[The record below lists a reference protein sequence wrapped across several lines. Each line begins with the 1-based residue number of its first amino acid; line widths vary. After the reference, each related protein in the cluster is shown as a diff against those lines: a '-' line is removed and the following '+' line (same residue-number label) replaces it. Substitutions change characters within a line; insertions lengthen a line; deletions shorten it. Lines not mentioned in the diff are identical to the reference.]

1 MNHVLPQDFVCSMRQ
16 LLGAEEYEE
25 FEVGMQSEPMV
36 SVRLNPWRT
45 TASRPCPPLPQ
56 LASLPSEGLPQLAGL
71 PLDCPV
77 PWCTSGYYLKERPLF
92 TLDPLLHAGAYY
104 VQEASSMFLEQVMRQ
119 YVNAGPV
126 AMLDLCAA
134 PGGKSTHARALL
146 PEGSLL
152 VSNEVMKVR
161 SQILAENLTK
171 WGHPDVVV
179 TRSDPADFAALE
191 EVFDVVLTDVPC
203 SGEGMFRKDE
213 GAISDWSL
221 ENVELCSQRQRR
233 ILADVWPALK
243 PGGLLIYSTCT
254 YNLKEDEANVE
265 WICRQLGAE
274 VLPLEVHPDW
284 GITGSL
290 PHQADGLP
298 HQTDGLACSSPA
310 TSLSVARFLPHRT
323 RGEGL
328 FMAALR
334 KHGGNASAEEDAFAA
349 NAAAEGSFSVDAAE
363 RRGGRSQRKGKRDA
377 VVSPVNPK
385 ALARLVNRE
394 QQELLHTW
402 LQDEDSRYALL
413 PQGERVLAFPQ
424 RWLPLLQQFKERL
437 YLLQAGVALAEVK
450 GRDLNPCHALAM
462 SSLLRRGAFTEVEVA
477 REQALSYLRRE
488 AIQLPADTP
497 RGFALLTYHGVPLGF
512 VKHLGNRANN
522 LYPQEWRIRNL

>member
-1 MNHVLPQDFVCSMRQ
+1 MRQ

-25 FEVGMQSEPMV
+25 FAVGMQSEPMV

-45 TASRPCPPLPQ
+45 AATRSCNPMQEKPLPEK
-56 LASLPSEGLPQLAGL
+56 LLPPMASSALEEAL
-71 PLDCPV
+71 PLDRPV
-77 PWCTSGYYLKERPLF
+77 PWCTSGYYLTERPLF
-92 TLDPLLHAGAYY
+92 TLDPLFHAGAYY
-104 VQEASSMFLEQVMRQ
+104 VQEASSMYLEQVMRR
-119 YVNAGPV
+119 YVNEGPV

-221 ENVELCSQRQRR
+221 ENVELCGQRQRR

-290 PHQADGLP
+290 PRQVDGLP
-298 HQTDGLACSSPA
+298 HQTDGSACSSTA
-310 TSLSVARFLPHRT
+310 TSLPVARFLPHRT

-328 FMAALR
+328 FMAVLR
-334 KHGGNASAEEDAFAA
+334 KRGYSTSAEGDVFAA
-349 NAAAEGSFSVDAAE
+349 DAAE
-363 RRGGRSQRKGKRDA
+363 RRCGRGQRRGKRDA
-377 VVSPVNPK
+377 VASAVSPK
-385 ALARLVNRE
+385 ALARLLTRE
-394 QQELLHTW
+394 QQEQLHTW
-402 LQDEDSRYALL
+402 LQDEDSRYTLL

-424 RWLPLLQQFKERL
+424 RWLPLLQQFKEHL

-462 SSLLRRGAFTEVEVA
+462 SSLLRRGAFTEVEVP

>member
-1 MNHVLPQDFVCSMRQ
+1 MRQ

-25 FEVGMQSEPMV
+25 FAVGMQSEPMV

-45 TASRPCPPLPQ
+45 AATRSCNPMQEKPLPEK
-56 LASLPSEGLPQLAGL
+56 LLPPMASSALEEAL
-71 PLDCPV
+71 PLDRPV
-77 PWCTSGYYLKERPLF
+77 PWCTSGYYLTDRPLF

-104 VQEASSMFLEQVMRQ
+104 VQEASSMFLEQVMRR
-119 YVNAGPV
+119 YVNEGPV

-179 TRSDPADFAALE
+179 TRSDPADFTALE

-221 ENVELCSQRQRR
+221 ENVELCCQRQRR

-254 YNLKEDEANVE
+254 YNLEEDEANVE

-274 VLPLEVHPDW
+274 VLPLEVHSDW

-290 PHQADGLP
+290 PRQADGLL

-310 TSLSVARFLPHRT
+310 TSLPVARFLPHRT

-363 RRGGRSQRKGKRDA
+363 RRGGRSQRRGKRDA
-377 VVSPVNPK
+377 VASGVSPK
-385 ALARLVNRE
+385 ALARLLTRE
-394 QQELLHTW
+394 QQEQLHTW
-402 LQDEDSRYALL
+402 LQDEDSRYTLL
-413 PQGERVLAFPQ
+413 PQGERVLAFATQ
-424 RWLPLLQQFKERL
+424 WLPLLQRLKEHL

-462 SSLLRRGAFTEVEVA
+462 SSLLRRGAFTEVEMP
-477 REQALSYLRRE
+477 REQALNYLRRE

>member
-1 MNHVLPQDFVCSMRQ
+1 MRQ

-25 FEVGMQSEPMV
+25 FAVGMQSEPMV

-45 TASRPCPPLPQ
+45 AATRSCNPMQEKLLPEKLLPPMASSALEE
-56 LASLPSEGLPQLAGL
+56 AL
-71 PLDCPV
+71 PLDRPV
-77 PWCTSGYYLKERPLF
+77 PWCTSGYYLTERPLF
-92 TLDPLLHAGAYY
+92 TLDPLFHAGAYY
-104 VQEASSMFLEQVMRQ
+104 VQEASSMYLEQVMRR
-119 YVNAGPV
+119 YVNEGPV

-152 VSNEVMKVR
+152 VSNEVMKAR
-161 SQILAENLTK
+161 AQILAENLTK

-179 TRSDPADFAALE
+179 TRNDPADFAALE
-191 EVFDVVLTDVPC
+191 EVFDIVLTDVPC

-213 GAISDWSL
+213 GAITDWSL

-284 GITGSL
+284 GITG
-290 PHQADGLP
+290 GLP
-298 HQTDGLACSSPA
+298 RQTDDLPYQTDGLACSSPA
-310 TSLSVARFLPHRT
+310 TSLPVARFLPHRT

-328 FMAALR
+328 FMAVLR
-334 KHGGNASAEEDAFAA
+334 KRGYSTSAEGDVFAA
-349 NAAAEGSFSVDAAE
+349 DAAVGDSFAADAAE
-363 RRGGRSQRKGKRDA
+363 RRCGRGQRRGKRDA
-377 VVSPVNPK
+377 VASAVSPK
-385 ALARLVNRE
+385 ALARLLTRE
-394 QQELLHTW
+394 QQEQLHTW
-402 LQDEDSRYALL
+402 LQDEDSRYTLL
-413 PQGERVLAFPQ
+413 PQGERVLAFATQ
-424 RWLPLLQQFKERL
+424 WLPLLQRLKEHL

-462 SSLLRRGAFTEVEVA
+462 SSLLRRGAFTEVEVP
-477 REQALSYLRRE
+477 REQALNYLRRE